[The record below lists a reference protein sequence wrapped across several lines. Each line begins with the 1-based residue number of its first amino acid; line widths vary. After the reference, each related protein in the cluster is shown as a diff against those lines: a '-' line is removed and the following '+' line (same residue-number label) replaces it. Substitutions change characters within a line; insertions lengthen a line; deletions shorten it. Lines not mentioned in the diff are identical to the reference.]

1 MDGIF
6 KTAPFPYTQ
15 LMTVHGELNGF
26 TLKLV
31 SALLMNKTVE
41 SYEHVLM
48 TLNIRLEELTGKGL
62 HPQSVIVDFEAA
74 LHRAIGNEFP
84 YAEI

>member
-1 MDGIF
+1 
-6 KTAPFPYTQ
+6 
-15 LMTVHGELNGF
+15 
-26 TLKLV
+26 
-31 SALLMNKTVE
+31 
-41 SYEHVLM
+41 M